1 MAFAVLD
8 SQHNAMRQPQVSS
21 LLSYALLRP
30 ILRRSAGQLAIRNGT
45 QADMAGEALHDGH
58 SVVATIQPA
67 ITLLGLGIG
76 AAVLAR
82 IARLNPIVGYL
93 GLGLGLSIL
102 GYGDLSDGPI
112 VIAMAEVGIMFL
124 LFNLGLHFSL
134 GRIRAEAGNIFGFGS
149 LQMLVAGGAFAG
161 LFVLL
166 DMATGLEIPLEFAII
181 AGLAMGLSSTAVV
194 IGLVKERGQDDCPV
208 GRAAQS
214 ILIFQDIAAI
224 LLLVAVGALGSG
236 GSMAPALGMAGVKAL
251 AAFGIAV
258 LFARYLTEPLFRA
271 IARVGS
277 SEVYTATALFIAL
290 AAGWAAG
297 MAGLSLTL
305 GAFLGGMAVADSRY
319 RIMVQTEIDAFRGLF
334 LSFFFISVGLSIDPA
349 VLASDWLII
358 LGASAGLIAI
368 KCAMNVLAGLANRW
382 SVPGSIQ
389 LGFLLG
395 QGSEF
400 ALVLLAL
407 PALAG
412 LVEPRLVSILVTAIA
427 ISLAVTPLVSNWGRT
442 LAGKLRQGPPDQK
455 LAGDDAP
462 VVIIGL
468 APAGRAVADAL
479 TYNEIGYLAVESDT
493 ERFERSLA
501 DGYHVH
507 QANPGDPRSWDALGM
522 ERRKVV
528 LVATGNVAISRELTP
543 LVQERLPGIAR
554 VIALSGADAMDEFAT
569 LGMMPVD
576 VTAQGGIDQI
586 INAVFSA
593 LDEERR
599 YPIPNRVDDDEATL
613 VAA

>member
-1 MAFAVLD
+1 
-8 SQHNAMRQPQVSS
+8 
-21 LLSYALLRP
+21 
-30 ILRRSAGQLAIRNGT
+30 
-45 QADMAGEALHDGH
+45 MAGEALQDGH

-67 ITLLGLGIG
+67 IILLGLGIG
-76 AAVLAR
+76 SAVVAR

-102 GYGDLSDGPI
+102 GYADIFDGPI
-112 VIAMAEVGIMFL
+112 VEALAEVGIMFL

-134 GRIRAEAGNIFGFGS
+134 GRIRAEARNIFGFGS
-149 LQMLVAGGAFAG
+149 LQMLIAGGVFTA
-161 LFVLL
+161 LFILL
-166 DMATGLEIPLEFAII
+166 GASTDFVIPLEFAII

-194 IGLVKERGQDDCPV
+194 IGLVKERNQDDCPV

-224 LLLVAVGALGSG
+224 LLLVAVGALGTG
-236 GSMAPALGMAGVKAL
+236 GAIAPALGMAGVKAL
-251 AAFGIAV
+251 AAFAVAV
-258 LFARYLTEPLFRA
+258 LFARYLTEPLFRT

-349 VLASDWLII
+349 ILADNWLIVLA
-358 LGASAGLIAI
+358 AAAGLIAI
-368 KCAMNVLAGLANRW
+368 KCGANVVAGLANRW
-382 SVPGSIQ
+382 SVPGSTQ

-412 LVEPRLVSILVTAIA
+412 MVDPRLVSILVTAIA
-427 ISLAVTPLVSNWGRT
+427 ISLAVTPVVSNWGRK

-479 TYNEIGYLAVESDT
+479 SYNGVGYLAVEADMQ
-493 ERFERSLA
+493 RFEQALA

-522 ERRKVV
+522 VRRKVV
-528 LVATGNVAISRELTP
+528 LVATGNLAISRELTP
-543 LVQERLPGIAR
+543 LLEERLPGIAR
-554 VIALSGADAMDEFAT
+554 VIALSDSEPMDEFAT
-569 LGMMPVD
+569 LGMTPVD
-576 VTAQGGIDQI
+576 VTAEGGTEQI
-586 INAVFSA
+586 INAVFAA
-593 LDEERR
+593 LDRERK
-599 YPIPNRVDDDEATL
+599 IPVPNLVDDNEAAL
-613 VAA
+613 IAA